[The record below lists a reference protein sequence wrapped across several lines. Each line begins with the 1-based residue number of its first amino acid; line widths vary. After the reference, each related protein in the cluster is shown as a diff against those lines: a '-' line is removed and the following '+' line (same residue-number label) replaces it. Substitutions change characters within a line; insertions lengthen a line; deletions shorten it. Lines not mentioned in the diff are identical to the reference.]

1 MGTHPMKQ
9 EDRQVLEQFALRIR
23 QRYPE
28 ARIWAFGSRV
38 RGEAAPESDLD
49 ICVVIDELDEKAD
62 RFLSDAAWE
71 TGFESDILISVIPFS
86 LKEFDAGPLSVSPL
100 VRIIKQEGVAA

>member
-1 MGTHPMKQ
+1 M
-9 EDRQVLEQFALRIR
+9 RIR